1 MTDNP
6 LVGDA
11 QMDEISER
19 ISKLKGGLVMISP
32 GGTSELEVSECRDR
46 IEDAVCAVS
55 AALKDGFV
63 VGGGAALL
71 HASKVLD

>member
-1 MTDNP
+1 
-6 LVGDA
+6 
-11 QMDEISER
+11 
-19 ISKLKGGLVMISP
+19 MISP

-71 HASKVLD
+71 HASNVLDLLSRD